1 MVGWLDRLQRRSRAA
16 GFVIAVVY
24 KYADDQGYYLAALIA
39 YYAFLSLFP
48 LLLLLTTVLG
58 LVLADRP
65 DLQEAILDSA
75 LAQFPVIGSQ
85 LGQPRQLSGGAS
97 GVAIGIALALYG
109 GLGAGQ
115 ATQNAMA
122 TVWAVPRSSRPDP
135 IRSRLRSLLLL
146 LVLGSALLGTTLLA
160 AVGRAS
166 SAVAPAKVG
175 LIAAALLINTAVCA
189 VAFRVATPRRL
200 AFREIL
206 PGAVCAALVWQ
217 LLQWFGAVYVGNVV
231 RGASVTNS
239 IFALVLGLLA
249 FLYLVAVSLVLTAEL
264 NAVRVNRLYPRALL
278 TPFTDDVDLT
288 AGDRRT
294 YAGLAKAQQAKGFE
308 RVKVSFEKGDG
319 PAAPER

>member
-1 MVGWLDRLQRRSRAA
+1 MVRWLDRLQRRSRAA
-16 GFVIAVVY
+16 GFGIAVIY

-58 LVLADRP
+58 LVLAGRP
-65 DLQEAILDSA
+65 ELQDAILDSA

-85 LGQPRQLSGGAS
+85 LGEPRQLSGGTT
-97 GVAIGIALALYG
+97 GVFIGVALALYG

-135 IRSRLRSLLLL
+135 IRSRLRSLVLL
-146 LVLGSALLGTTLLA
+146 LVLGSALLGTTMLA

-166 SAVAPAKVG
+166 SAVAPAKFA
-175 LIAAALLINTAVCA
+175 LIVAALVINTAVCA
-189 VAFRVATPRRL
+189 VAFQVATPKRL
-200 AFREIL
+200 AFRDIL
-206 PGAVCAALVWQ
+206 PGAAGAAVVWQ
-217 LLQWFGAVYVGNVV
+217 LLQWFGAIYVGNVV

-249 FLYLVAVSLVLTAEL
+249 FLYLVAVTLVLTAEL

-288 AGDRRT
+288 PGDRRT
-294 YAGLAKAQQAKGFE
+294 YTGLAKAQQAKGFQQ
-308 RVKVSFEKGDG
+308 VKVSFKKDDTPSRDE
-319 PAAPER
+319 